1 MIGLVKVEPIIAFT
15 IGCRPLSSFIT
26 HKLELK
32 IPTLESSERII
43 ELSSCCFFPAFVCL
57 FFLVFFY
64 TLLEYFDEQYILK
77 CNYISD
83 EWEGYFH
90 DSSP

>member
-57 FFLVFFY
+57 FFFSFF
-64 TLLEYFDEQYILK
+64 LYIAG
-77 CNYISD
+77 I
-83 EWEGYFH
+83 F
-90 DSSP
+90 